1 MKITKTNKIYLII
14 LNSFIT
20 YPSFLCLF
28 PLLLDI
34 KLSFDVELVIDDV

>member
-14 LNSFIT
+14 LNSLII
-20 YPSFLCLF
+20 YPSFFCLF

-34 KLSFDVELVIDDV
+34 KLFFDIELAIEDA